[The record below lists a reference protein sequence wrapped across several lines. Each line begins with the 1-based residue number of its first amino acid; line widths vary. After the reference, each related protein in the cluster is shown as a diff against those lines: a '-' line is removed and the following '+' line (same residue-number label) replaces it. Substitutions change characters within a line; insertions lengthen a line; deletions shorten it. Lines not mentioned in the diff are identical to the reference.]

1 MNNQLKRDL
10 VNKVLKLD
18 KMQQTEVFNIM
29 KKENINYSSNNNGIF
44 INLTK
49 IDINLINKINSY
61 IDYLKKNQENLNK
74 IEDYCNNITTISD
87 NDTEVYKII
96 NFNEFDNLKDIK
108 FLENIKNDL
117 NLKRKKE
124 IHSKFINTTKKYQR
138 LLFINYEMDN
148 LNDLTKEKYL
158 IKN

>member
-1 MNNQLKRDL
+1 MNNQIKRDL
-10 VNKVLKLD
+10 VSKVLKLN
-18 KMQQTEVFNIM
+18 KIQQTEVFNIIR
-29 KKENINYSSNNNGIF
+29 KEDINYTCNNNGIF

-49 IDINLINKINSY
+49 IDIRLINKINTY
-61 IDYLKKNQENLNK
+61 IDYLKNNQENLNK
-74 IEDYCNNITTISD
+74 IEDYCNNITTIND
-87 NDTEVYKII
+87 NDGEVYKII
-96 NFNEFDNLKDIK
+96 NFDEFKDLKNIK
-108 FLENIKNDL
+108 FLENIRTDL

-148 LNDLTKEKYL
+148 LNDLNKEKYL

>member
-1 MNNQLKRDL
+1 MNNQIKRDL
-10 VNKVLKLD
+10 VSKVLKLN
-18 KMQQTEVFNIM
+18 KIQQTEVFNIIR
-29 KKENINYSSNNNGIF
+29 KENINYTCNNNGIF

-49 IDINLINKINSY
+49 IDIRLINKINTY
-61 IDYLKKNQENLNK
+61 IDYLKNNQENLNK
-74 IEDYCNNITTISD
+74 IEDYCNNITTIND
-87 NDTEVYKII
+87 NDGEVYKII
-96 NFNEFDNLKDIK
+96 NFDEFKDLKNIK
-108 FLENIKNDL
+108 FLENIRTDL

-148 LNDLTKEKYL
+148 LNDLSKEKNL

>member
-1 MNNQLKRDL
+1 MNNQIKRDL
-10 VNKVLKLD
+10 VSKVLKLN
-18 KMQQTEVFNIM
+18 KIQQTEVFNIIR
-29 KKENINYSSNNNGIF
+29 KENINYTCNNNGIF

-49 IDINLINKINSY
+49 IDIRLINKINTY
-61 IDYLKKNQENLNK
+61 IDYLKNNQENLNK
-74 IEDYCNNITTISD
+74 IEDYCNNITTIND
-87 NDTEVYKII
+87 NDGEVYKII
-96 NFNEFDNLKDIK
+96 NFDEFKDLKNIK
-108 FLENIKNDL
+108 FLENIRTDL

-148 LNDLTKEKYL
+148 LNDLNKEKYL

>member
-10 VNKVLKLD
+10 VNKVLKLN
-18 KMQQTEVFNIM
+18 KIQQTEDFNIIR
-29 KKENINYSSNNNGIF
+29 KEDINYTCNNNGIF

-49 IDINLINKINSY
+49 IDIELINKINTY
-61 IDYLKKNQENLNK
+61 IDYLKNNQENLNK
-74 IEDYCNNITTISD
+74 IEDYCNNITTMND
-87 NDTEVYKII
+87 NDDEIYKII
-96 NFNEFDNLKDIK
+96 NFEEFKDLKNIK
-108 FLENIKNDL
+108 FLENIRTDL

>member
-1 MNNQLKRDL
+1 MNNQIKRDL
-10 VNKVLKLD
+10 VSKVLKLN
-18 KMQQTEVFNIM
+18 KIQQTEVFNIIR
-29 KKENINYSSNNNGIF
+29 KENINYTCNNNGIF

-49 IDINLINKINSY
+49 IDIRLINKINTY
-61 IDYLKKNQENLNK
+61 IDYLKNNQENLNK
-74 IEDYCNNITTISD
+74 IEDYCNNITTIND
-87 NDTEVYKII
+87 NDGEVYKII
-96 NFNEFDNLKDIK
+96 NFDEFKDLKNIK
-108 FLENIKNDL
+108 FLENIRTDL

-148 LNDLTKEKYL
+148 LNDLSKEKYL